1 MAIYIVFNAQI
12 PNRAKWDAINFEHK
26 TFTVRRKVVCVFT
39 EGKKEI
45 RVENKLK
52 TKPSVRTFPLI
63 THIERDILYI
73 DQRSIIIHSEVF
85 KNA

>member
-1 MAIYIVFNAQI
+1 MAIYIVFDVEI
-12 PNRAKWDAINFEHK
+12 PNREKWDAINFEHK
-26 TFTVRRKVVCVFT
+26 TLTVRRKVVCVFT

-63 THIERDILYI
+63 PHIERDILYI